1 MSQKHCY
8 VPKEKNWE
16 LIEIGQKIK
25 TLVTKKNLEYQFFN
39 LFILAMIYL
48 PQIFEFLEENSLGK
62 FQ

>member
-48 PQIFEFLEENSLGK
+48 PQIFEFLEENSLGE